1 MDETINDEENG
12 AAPAGQQ
19 LQIQL
24 PPEIQRGVYANQAY
38 IAHTQ
43 EEFIL
48 DFILATP
55 PGAVVNA
62 RVIVSPTHAK
72 RLLATLQEGIAKYE
86 QQFGAIGQVE
96 SLAMPPAGVTRH

>member
-1 MDETINDEENG
+1 MSDLPNGEGG
-12 AAPAGQQ
+12 AAQGQSAQ

-24 PPEIQRGVYANQAY
+24 TPEMQRGVYANQAY

-55 PGAVVNA
+55 PGGVVNS
-62 RVIVSPTHAK
+62 RVIISPTHAK
-72 RLLATLQEGIAKYE
+72 RLLTALQDGIAKYE
-86 QQFGAIGQVE
+86 QQFGPIGQVE
-96 SLAMPPAGVTRH
+96 PLTIPDGVTRH

>member
-1 MDETINDEENG
+1 MDETSNNSEHDS
-12 AAPAGQQ
+12 AQGQQ

-24 PPEIQRGVYANQAY
+24 PPEVQRGVYANQAY

-55 PGAVVNA
+55 PAGMVNA
-62 RVIVSPTHAK
+62 RVILSPTHAK
-72 RLLATLQEGIAKYE
+72 RLLTTLQGGIAKYE
-86 QQFGAIGQVE
+86 QQYGAIGQVE
-96 SLAMPPAGVTRH
+96 SLQVPPAGVTRH